1 MSRARPLR
9 KETALQIGIDKTL
22 LDLHAL
28 VRINQVH
35 QREKASE
42 SIPEPGVGRHVA
54 WLHLSVVRAVV
65 DALAIGIDL
74 GQIARE
80 KERAV
85 EARVECADP
94 VNVSVADLDAA
105 ERGVP
110 AVAAGI
116 LHGVERLALD
126 FAEIEL
132 GLVNADERRSHA
144 EVHHLSPDRLEA
156 HHRKCV
162 VSGGFHLSGHLVS
175 GDCLRLLERCVRN
188 HHEPVLEIL
197 RHTAVIVCHIADYLV
212 LLRDHLHE

>member
-1 MSRARPLR
+1 MSRTRPLR

-42 SIPEPGVGRHVA
+42 CVPESGVGRHVA
-54 WLHLSVVRAVV
+54 GLHLAVVRAVV

-74 GQIARE
+74 GQIAGE
-80 KERAV
+80 QERAV

-94 VNVSVADLDAA
+94 VNVAVADLDAA

-126 FAEIEL
+126 FAEIDL
-132 GLVNADERRSHA
+132 GLVNADER
-144 EVHHLSPDRLEA
+144 
-156 HHRKCV
+156 
-162 VSGGFHLSGHLVS
+162 
-175 GDCLRLLERCVRN
+175 
-188 HHEPVLEIL
+188 
-197 RHTAVIVCHIADYLV
+197 
-212 LLRDHLHE
+212 

>member
-1 MSRARPLR
+1 MSRTRPLR

-22 LDLHAL
+22 LNLHAL

-42 SIPEPGVGRHVA
+42 CVPESGVGRHVA
-54 WLHLSVVRAVV
+54 GLHLAVVRAVV

-80 KERAV
+80 QERAV

-94 VNVSVADLDAA
+94 VNVAVADLDAA

-110 AVAAGI
+110 AVAAGT

-126 FAEIEL
+126 FAEINL
-132 GLVNADERRSHA
+132 GLVNADERGCDA
-144 EVHHLSPDRLEA
+144 EVHYLSPDRLEA
-156 HHRKCV
+156 HHRKCM
-162 VSGGFHLSGHLVS
+162 VSRRFHLSGHLVA
-175 GDCLRLLERCVRN
+175 GDCLHLLERRVGN
-188 HHEPVLEIL
+188 HDEPVLEIL
-197 RHTAVIVCHIADYLV
+197 RHSAVIVCHIADYLV
-212 LLRDHLHE
+212 LLRNHLHE

>member
-1 MSRARPLR
+1 MSRTRPLR

-22 LDLHAL
+22 LYLHAL

-42 SIPEPGVGRHVA
+42 GVPESGVGRHVA
-54 WLHLSVVRAVV
+54 GLYLAVVRAVV
-65 DALAIGIDL
+65 DAHAIGIDL
-74 GQIARE
+74 GQIAGE

-94 VNVSVADLDAA
+94 VNVAVADLDAA
-105 ERGVP
+105 ESGVP

-132 GLVNADERRSHA
+132 GLVNADERGRYA
-144 EVHHLSPDRLEA
+144 EVHFLSPDRLEA

-162 VSGGFHLSGHLVS
+162 VSSGFHLSGHLVA
-175 GDCLRLLERCVRN
+175 GDCLHLLERCVGD
-188 HHEPVLEIL
+188 HDEPVLEVV
-197 RHTAVIVCHIADYLV
+197 RHTSVVVCHIADYLV
-212 LLRDHLHE
+212 FLRDNLHE

>member
-9 KETALQIGIDKTL
+9 EKTALQIGIDKTL

-42 SIPEPGVGRHVA
+42 CIPESGVGRHVA
-54 WLHLSVVRAVV
+54 GLHLAVVRAVV

-80 KERAV
+80 KQRAI

-105 ERGVP
+105 ECGVP
-110 AVAAGI
+110 AVAAGT
-116 LHGVERLALD
+116 LHGIERLALD
-126 FAEIEL
+126 FAEINL
-132 GLVNADERRSHA
+132 GLVNADERRCNA
-144 EVHHLSPDRLEA
+144 EVHYLSPDSLETD
-156 HHRKCV
+156 HRKCM
-162 VSGGFHLSGHLVS
+162 VSSGFHFSGNLVA
-175 GDCLRLLERCVRN
+175 GDCLHLLEWSVGN
-188 HHEPVLEIL
+188 YHEPVLEVV
-197 RHTAVIVCHIADYLV
+197 RNTAVIVCHIADYLF
-212 LLRDHLHE
+212 LLRNHLHE